1 LGAICLC
8 DDLTGRKD
16 ICAYFS
22 CAEGEIANIVSD
34 LTIVGGRVVYG
45 AGEFARHDEA
55 ALPPAMPDWSPVRT
69 FGGYAAWAEP
79 SRTGEAAHRR
89 KLAMNRGCA
98 SACSIHGQ
106 RSRER
111 MVEQIADL
119 KSFWGAL
126 AHDIQPSMSRIGN
139 PCDKAE
145 SFIKTLKREEVDGRT
160 YRDAHHARGIIGTS
174 SNRSII
180 ASDYSR
186 RPR

>member
-1 LGAICLC
+1 MGAICLC

-98 SACSIHGQ
+98 SACNIHGHDHANGQ
-106 RSRER
+106 LTKIEAILVPLLKER
-111 MVEQIADL
+111 
-119 KSFWGAL
+119 
-126 AHDIQPSMSRIGN
+126 
-139 PCDKAE
+139 
-145 SFIKTLKREEVDGRT
+145 
-160 YRDAHHARGIIGTS
+160 
-174 SNRSII
+174 
-180 ASDYSR
+180 
-186 RPR
+186 